1 MPDSFV
7 VDVTSGVLVGGEGAS
22 EVVTL
27 PSDETVDSP
36 VDDDTVLAAD
46 VASEELED
54 EPPEPTKEAEIPVE
68 FVQPDGTEPGPPA
81 TKRIAA
87 HW

>member
-1 MPDSFV
+1 MPDNFV
-7 VDVTSGVLVGGEGAS
+7 VDVTSGVLVGGAGAS

-46 VASEELED
+46 VASEELEL
-54 EPPEPTKEAEIPVE
+54 PEPTKEAEIPVE